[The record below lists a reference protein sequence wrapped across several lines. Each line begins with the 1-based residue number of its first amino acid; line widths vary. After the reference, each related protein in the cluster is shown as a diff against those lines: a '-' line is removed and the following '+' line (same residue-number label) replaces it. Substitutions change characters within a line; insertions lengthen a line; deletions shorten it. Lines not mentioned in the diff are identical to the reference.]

1 MTWKRGDCLAE
12 KNSFVMY
19 TDYLKHVQKLN
30 MEQRG
35 ELFTAILCY
44 ASNENLPELD
54 PATDMIFG
62 VIQERIDRDTAIYL
76 EKVKKRIEA
85 GKLGGRPKTN
95 ALNEKQEKAKKAN
108 GFSGKQNNPDN
119 EYVNDNDNVNEN
131 NINTLADAKALF
143 ERLWKLYPN
152 KKGKGQ
158 VSDTQKKRL
167 LAIGEDKLVKAIE
180 RYSLELQKDADW
192 RKAQYGS
199 TFFNSGY
206 VDYLDENYA
215 PGKETKAKKNAFNNF
230 DQRQHD
236 YDALEK
242 MLLNTEPGGN

>member
-1 MTWKRGDCLAE
+1 MAE
-12 KNSFVMY
+12 KNSFVLY
-19 TDYLKHVQKLN
+19 TEYLKHIQKMS

-44 ASNENLPELD
+44 AAGDPLPELD
-54 PATDMIFG
+54 AAPDMAFSFIK
-62 VIQERIDRDTAIYL
+62 ERMDRDT
-76 EKVKKRIEA
+76 EKYEETIDRRKEA
-85 GKLGGRPKTN
+85 GRKGGLAKASN
-95 ALNEKQEKAKKAN
+95 AKQEIAN
-108 GFSGKQNNPDN
+108 LAVYDTDTVN
-119 EYVNDNDNVNEN
+119 VNDINK
-131 NINTLADAKALF
+131 NTLADAKALF

-167 LAIGEDKLVKAIE
+167 LAIGEDKLVKAID

-206 VDYLDENYA
+206 VDYLDENYTPSKKPA
-215 PGKETKAKKNAFNNF
+215 VKAKKNGFNNCSQREYDF
-230 DQRQHD
+230 DE
-236 YDALEK
+236 LEK
-242 MLLNTEPGGN
+242 MLLTTNPEGSKNE

>member
-1 MTWKRGDCLAE
+1 
-12 KNSFVMY
+12 MY
-19 TDYLKHVQKLN
+19 TEYLKHIQKMD

-35 ELFTAILCY
+35 KLFTAILCY
-44 ASNENLPELD
+44 AAGEEIPELD
-54 PATDMIFG
+54 AAADMAFSF
-62 VIQERIDRDTAIYL
+62 IQDRMDRDNAAYM
-76 EKVKKRIEA
+76 EKCEKRREA

-95 ALNEKQEKAKKAN
+95 ASDENQTKAKKAN
-108 GFSGKQNNPDN
+108 GFSEKQNNPDN
-119 EYVNDNDNVNEN
+119 EYVNDNVNEN

-206 VDYLDENYA
+206 VDYLEENYV
-215 PGKETKAKKNAFNNF
+215 PGKEVKAKKNAFNNF

>member
-1 MTWKRGDCLAE
+1 MAE

-19 TDYLKHVQKLN
+19 TEYLKHIQKMD

-35 ELFTAILCY
+35 KLFTAILCY
-44 ASNENLPELD
+44 AAGEEIPELD
-54 PATDMIFG
+54 AAADMAFSF
-62 VIQERIDRDTAIYL
+62 IQDRMDRDNAAYM
-76 EKVKKRIEA
+76 EKCEKRREA

-95 ALNEKQEKAKKAN
+95 ASDEKQVKAKKAN
-108 GFSGKQNNPDN
+108 GFSEKQNNPDTDN
-119 EYVNDNDNVNEN
+119 EPDTDTDKK
-131 NINTLADAKALF
+131 INTLADAKAMF

-167 LAIGEDKLVKAIE
+167 LAIGEDRLVKAID

-206 VDYLDENYA
+206 VDYLDENYV
-215 PGKETKAKKNAFNNF
+215 PGKEQKPSGQKNRFNDF
-230 DQRQHD
+230 EQREYGD
-236 YDALEK
+236 DLEE
-242 MLLNTEPGGN
+242 MLLKTPVR

>member
-1 MTWKRGDCLAE
+1 MAE

-62 VIQERIDRDTAIYL
+62 VIQERIDRDTVLYL
-76 EKVKKRIEA
+76 EKIKKRIEA
-85 GKLGGRPKTN
+85 GKLGGRPKAN
-95 ALNEKQEKAKKAN
+95 GFSEKQEKAKKAN
-108 GFSGKQNNPDN
+108 GFSEKQNNPDN
-119 EYVNDNDNVNEN
+119 EYVNDNVNEN
-131 NINTLADAKALF
+131 NINTLADAKELF

-206 VDYLDENYA
+206 VDYLDENYV
-215 PGKETKAKKNAFNNF
+215 PGKETKSKKNAFNNF